1 MDLKENL
8 IIMRNI
14 YYKCFFIGL
23 FFLIVAGLIYLP
35 CKCYVSN
42 LYQTSFG
49 ISSAAYNNLLVGF
62 VGLIKTILV
71 FLFLTPALALHWV
84 GHEYKKKHSE

>member
-23 FFLIVAGLIYLP
+23 FFLIVAALIYLP
-35 CKCYVSN
+35 CKCYLANFYQFN
-42 LYQTSFG
+42 LG
-49 ISSAAYNNLLVGF
+49 IRADVYYNMWVGF